1 MDVSA
6 VLLPAVYILRHQG
19 RVVFI
24 GAGRNPLAR
33 INAHANQRRGD
44 KLAAFLPVRPIAFDA
59 VELRP
64 ARVDQ
69 LAETFSS
76 VCTELN
82 WSPPVSLPA
91 VVDWTKVAAD
101 A

>member
-1 MDVSA
+1 MSSHDVSA
-6 VLLPAVYILRHQG
+6 VLMPGVYILRAHG

-33 INAHANQRRGD
+33 IYAHANQRRGPAP
-44 KLAAFLPVRPIAFDA
+44 AAFLPVRPITFDA

-64 ARVDQ
+64 CRVDL
-69 LAETFSS
+69 LAETYAEA
-76 VCTELN
+76 CGELA
-82 WSPPVSLPA
+82 WSPPA
-91 VVDWTKVAAD
+91 TQTRTAAN